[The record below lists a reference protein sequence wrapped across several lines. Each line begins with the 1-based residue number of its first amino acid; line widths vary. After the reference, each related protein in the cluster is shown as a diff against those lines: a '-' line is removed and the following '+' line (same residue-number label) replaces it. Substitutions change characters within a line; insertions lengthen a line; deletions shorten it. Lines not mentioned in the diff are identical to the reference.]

1 MSDVT
6 DNAENQSEHVFRL
19 IYNSHSLI
27 AQEDGTSELGD
38 IFTTARRN
46 NKRLGV
52 TGALVISEG
61 AFAQAL
67 EGDEAVVRELYEH
80 ISHDERHERV
90 TLLEADA
97 VEGRTFGRW
106 AMAKVAED
114 GGPDIRLLSNASK
127 GRIVAAGTDGHVT
140 PEQETVLAY
149 MRESLAG
156 AVEAS
161 PPDAR
166 R

>member
-1 MSDVT
+1 M
-6 DNAENQSEHVFRL
+6 
-19 IYNSHSLI
+19 
-27 AQEDGTSELGD
+27 
-38 IFTTARRN
+38 
-46 NKRLGV
+46 

-114 GGPDIRLLSNASK
+114 GVRTFDCSATPRRGGSSRPGRMGMSPLSRRQSSRTCVSRLRERSK
-127 GRIVAAGTDGHVT
+127 RHRPMLGGDG
-140 PEQETVLAY
+140 
-149 MRESLAG
+149 
-156 AVEAS
+156 
-161 PPDAR
+161 
-166 R
+166 